1 MRMVRC
7 PRCQEPILEP
17 QSGLCP
23 RCGARTDA
31 SEWSTYRTP
40 RGRTYR
46 VITACLL
53 SGVGLSIMVLMVLT
67 LLSLWRLF
75 RVSGP

>member
-1 MRMVRC
+1 
-7 PRCQEPILEP
+7 
-17 QSGLCP
+17 
-23 RCGARTDA
+23 
-31 SEWSTYRTP
+31 
-40 RGRTYR
+40 